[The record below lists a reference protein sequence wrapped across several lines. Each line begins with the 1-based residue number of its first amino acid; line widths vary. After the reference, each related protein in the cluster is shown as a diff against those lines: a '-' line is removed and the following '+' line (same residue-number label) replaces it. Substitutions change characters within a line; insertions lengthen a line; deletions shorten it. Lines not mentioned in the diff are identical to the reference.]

1 MREVIDGAI
10 CWEKIGA
17 GNRHKDEFKYRLGKG
32 VIHKE
37 TGVLTLPVTLNF
49 VMPFLDCEK
58 IKAVIMNKLDM
69 LTDVEFDF
77 TYEDMILTTEEIVSL
92 YIPHMIHM
100 LNGSYVAITKAIDEK
115 KFDLEDGRLTIYSLG
130 NVATEQLNLRAA
142 QEFSRML
149 ADTFDINVKV
159 EFKNNDTLYRE
170 KEKSF
175 QESEATDIE
184 KSMREQAEDLREKAK
199 GKTKS
204 AAAAGGVKRRET
216 ELPAEGNRIM
226 GRKIT
231 GEKNAELRD
240 IDPKQGTVIV
250 EGILFKKDS
259 RIIKS
264 GSCLATLLITDNKTT
279 VCCKSFVTENKWR
292 EIDSML
298 SRGDQVKIQGQV
310 QFDTYENLNV
320 IMFKELE
327 KLEKTQERRDTC
339 EIGKR
344 VELHLHTKMSAMDGL
359 NEPDAVVRQA
369 AQWRRPRPAA
379 SRKRPP
385 SASAG

>member
-130 NVATEQLNLRAA
+130 NA
-142 QEFSRML
+142 
-149 ADTFDINVKV
+149 
-159 EFKNNDTLYRE
+159 
-170 KEKSF
+170 
-175 QESEATDIE
+175 
-184 KSMREQAEDLREKAK
+184 
-199 GKTKS
+199 
-204 AAAAGGVKRRET
+204 
-216 ELPAEGNRIM
+216 
-226 GRKIT
+226 
-231 GEKNAELRD
+231 
-240 IDPKQGTVIV
+240 
-250 EGILFKKDS
+250 
-259 RIIKS
+259 
-264 GSCLATLLITDNKTT
+264 
-279 VCCKSFVTENKWR
+279 
-292 EIDSML
+292 
-298 SRGDQVKIQGQV
+298 
-310 QFDTYENLNV
+310 
-320 IMFKELE
+320 
-327 KLEKTQERRDTC
+327 
-339 EIGKR
+339 
-344 VELHLHTKMSAMDGL
+344 
-359 NEPDAVVRQA
+359 
-369 AQWRRPRPAA
+369 WRR
-379 SRKRPP
+379 S
-385 SASAG
+385 SSI